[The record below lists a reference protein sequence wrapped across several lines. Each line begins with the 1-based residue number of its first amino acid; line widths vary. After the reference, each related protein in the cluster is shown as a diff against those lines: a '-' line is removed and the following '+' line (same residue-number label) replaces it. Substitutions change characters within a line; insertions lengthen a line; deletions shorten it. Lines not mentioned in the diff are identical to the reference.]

1 MSIPETVRN
10 AGNLFDNDGLAG
22 LEEANSIDEA
32 TRRSQFDQI
41 REHYDRRRG
50 NLTETGSSDH
60 VGYYFLG
67 RALHVLGY
75 THSHSEPLPN
85 ESGTVDYTLFE
96 NSEDFQNQIEGRGT
110 SRFFADSIGVIK
122 VADWESDLDGQGAEE
137 SPDEHPAFDLD
148 DILRNTGL
156 QWAILSNGKKW
167 RLYHRNTAAM
177 LNTFCE
183 VDLGEIIE
191 TNDFEGFKFFTGI
204 FSKESIASD
213 NMRQILN

>member
-1 MSIPETVRN
+1 MSIPGTVRN
-10 AGNLFDNDGLAG
+10 EGNLFDNEGLKH
-22 LEEANSIDEA
+22 LEEANWIDEA
-32 TRRSQFDQI
+32 TRRSQFEQI

-50 NLTETGSSDH
+50 TLAENGSPDH

-75 THSHSEPLPN
+75 THSQSEPLPN
-85 ESGTVDYTLFE
+85 EFGTVSYTLFE
-96 NSEDFQNQIEGRGT
+96 SPEDFQNQLEGRGT
-110 SRFFADSIGVIK
+110 SRFFAGAIGTIK
-122 VADWESDLDGQGAEE
+122 VVAWDSDLDSGAED
-137 SPDEHPAFDLD
+137 SGPEHPAFELD
-148 DILRNTGL
+148 DILRHTGL

-183 VDLGEIIE
+183 VNLGEIIE
-191 TNDFEGFKFFTGI
+191 TNDFESFKYFTGV

-213 NMRQILN
+213 AMRQILN